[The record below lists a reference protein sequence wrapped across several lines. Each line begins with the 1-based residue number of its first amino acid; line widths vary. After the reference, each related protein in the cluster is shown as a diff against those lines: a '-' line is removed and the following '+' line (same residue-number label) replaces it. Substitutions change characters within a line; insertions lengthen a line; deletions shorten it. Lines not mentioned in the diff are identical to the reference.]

1 MTENW
6 SKYIKNML

>member
-6 SKYIKNML
+6 SF

>member
-6 SKYIKNML
+6 